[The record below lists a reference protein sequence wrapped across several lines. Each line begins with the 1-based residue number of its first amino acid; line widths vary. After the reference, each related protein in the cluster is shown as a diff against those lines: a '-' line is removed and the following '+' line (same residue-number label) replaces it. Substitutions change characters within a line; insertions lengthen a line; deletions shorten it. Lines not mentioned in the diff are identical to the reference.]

1 MKPCLIYQPLGLGD
15 IFWLQP
21 IVDFLIKND
30 YEVYYPVNDLY
41 YNEVSKRIQKKNL
54 IWTKE
59 DDYFPL
65 KEHYGKITTHQSIDG
80 LYLPFG
86 FADRYFQNAPIM
98 ATKYYFINF
107 PISDWRK
114 SVDIKRDKEKE
125 QELIKKYDLIGEY
138 VLVNRFFGSNPIE
151 RDIKIETNKKVHVM
165 SYKDSVD
172 NGFSI
177 FDWIGAIENASEIH
191 TVETSF
197 CYLVDKYAKTENLN
211 MYEKRLTNQQNDYY
225 RNVGL
230 VYKNSNW
237 KYHS

>member
-1 MKPCLIYQPLGLGD
+1 
-15 IFWLQP
+15 
-21 IVDFLIKND
+21 
-30 YEVYYPVNDLY
+30 
-41 YNEVSKRIQKKNL
+41 
-54 IWTKE
+54 
-59 DDYFPL
+59 
-65 KEHYGKITTHQSIDG
+65 
-80 LYLPFG
+80 
-86 FADRYFQNAPIM
+86 M

-138 VLVNRFFGSNPIE
+138 VLVNRLFGSNPIE

-225 RNVGL
+225 KNVGL

-237 KYHS
+237 TYHS